1 MAWITLS
8 AAEADD
14 LRGLLGHAGEV
25 LTVEVVGRLRRR
37 FGDLA
42 PAEPEQTRDALGRW
56 AARLVERQACQPDR
70 SVRLDAGEV
79 DGLGWLLGNA
89 HLWLDALERLPWPV
103 DAAGLPGRL
112 ARVRDGLTALLEQAH
127 AGPDSQVTT
136 LGGPA
141 GPGLQGSAA
150 QGGGRPPV

>member
-8 AAEADD
+8 AAEVDD

-42 PAEPEQTRDALGRW
+42 PAEPGQTRDALGRW
-56 AARLVERQACQPDR
+56 AARLAERQARQPDR

-89 HLWLDALERLPWPV
+89 HLWLDALERLPFPV
-103 DAAGLPGRL
+103 DAPGRL
-112 ARVRDGLTALLEQAH
+112 ARVRDGLVALLEQAH
-127 AGPDSQVTT
+127 AGPDPQVTT

-141 GPGLQGSAA
+141 DPDLPGSAA
-150 QGGGRPPV
+150 EGGGRLPV

>member
-14 LRGLLGHAGEV
+14 PRGLLGHAGEV
-25 LTVEVVGRLRRR
+25 LTVEVVERLRRR

-56 AARLVERQACQPDR
+56 AARLAERQAHQPDR

-79 DGLGWLLGNA
+79 GGLG
-89 HLWLDALERLPWPV
+89 RLV
-103 DAAGLPGRL
+103 DAAGLPARP
-112 ARVRDGLTALLEQAH
+112 ARVRDGLAALLEQAH
-127 AGPDSQVTT
+127 SGPDPHVTT

-141 GPGLQGSAA
+141 DPGLPGLAA
-150 QGGGRPPV
+150 EGGGRS